1 MDCNLCNDNIRI
13 DYKNK
18 EFLRKF
24 VTAQFK
30 IATSRRNRLCKLH
43 QRKIAAAI
51 KNARFMALI
60 PYTRLQVSKRLL
72 SR

>member
-24 VTAQFK
+24 VTFQFK
-30 IATSRRNRLCKLH
+30 VSSSRRNRLCNKH
-43 QRKIAAAI
+43 QRKIA
-51 KNARFMALI
+51 NAVKIARYMALI
-60 PYTRLQVSKRLL
+60 PYTRLQVAKRQL